1 MVTIQLLLW
10 ILKKNIADRIIIN
23 GDVLGKSTITLKS
36 ADDKSTSNKILLIQ
50 APNNISGNADSF
62 SIWRSEASPFVWET
76 LFENNS

>member
-36 ADDKSTSNKILLIQ
+36 VDDKSTSNKILLVQ
-50 APNNISGNADSF
+50 APNNVNGNIDSF